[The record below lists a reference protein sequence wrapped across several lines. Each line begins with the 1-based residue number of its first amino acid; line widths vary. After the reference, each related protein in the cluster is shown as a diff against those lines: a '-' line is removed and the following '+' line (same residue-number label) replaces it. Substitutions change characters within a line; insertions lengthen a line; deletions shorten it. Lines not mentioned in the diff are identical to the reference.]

1 MLYYNSKKMIEEIL
15 NSFDINDNT
24 KRVLKNYINRYGVI
38 NKCNKSYKE
47 TYSDIRKIYDKVD
60 IQLDLIYLGK
70 QKILSV
76 IK

>member
-24 KRVLKNYINRYGVI
+24 RRVLKNYINRYRVI
-38 NKCNKSYKE
+38 DKCNKSYKE
-47 TYSDIRKIYDKVD
+47 TYLDIKKIYDKVD
-60 IQLDLIYLGK
+60 SQLDLIYLGK